1 MVVAD
6 LGAHLHSSIP
16 ASEPPIPQPLNHHDY
31 TRRPICPN
39 LYSREKGD
47 LKSHERTM
55 RQGRAM
61 NDPEEQYTPTP
72 IQHAIGAPLPSEQ
85 RPGRLLPR
93 VLSPVDLLA
102 LFITCVLYIPTVSIV
117 DATHGVGLVTYL
129 YWTIGAVTFLLPG
142 VVVAGQ
148 LTRFMPV
155 DGSIYVWTH
164 RALGPLWGFLAGF
177 FAWVAGILSLLS
189 ASVAVLV
196 MVQGIGDVW
205 LGARSNWL
213 AAPWQQGL
221 FVVGILLL
229 AGWLATRPL
238 RLLMRLARIVILLYL
253 LGIAVV
259 GLGGIAWLL
268 GGHPPQPALMTSRHG
283 FGIQNVVLFSVVVLS
298 LLGVEVPFNLTAE
311 TTRPHAAR
319 LFLRWGPPLVF
330 FAYLLGTFGVK
341 TVVPERTAGVL
352 YSTLVAVQ
360 MVYGVPTAVT
370 VGSLFVCFFVM
381 TAVLCHVA
389 FARILLVAALD
400 QRLPASLV
408 RLNRFAAP
416 SRAIAIQTL
425 IALSIVVSTYLL
437 GSLVY
442 APQMGRFSL
451 EVFTV
456 SGGITAVIWCL
467 SMLILFLDLPVLLGR
482 FRTFLASRPDQL
494 IAPRWVLYLC
504 TTAGAITSL
513 VAIWATFAQSWEPD
527 LTSTADWEQSVGLSI
542 LILLAI
548 GLLGAAYPSLWARL
562 EQQTAAAREIARL
575 YNELSVAHAQLR
587 ELDQLKDA
595 FLLTASHE
603 FRTPLTIMQGYL
615 ELLREM
621 DGASPALRRSFL
633 DKACRACDELVLL
646 QANIMD
652 ASRIEVDAASLH
664 FARLALLDVCRAVID
679 LFEPW
684 ILREQR
690 SIEVD
695 VARSILVWADEMRL
709 KQVLHNLLSN
719 ALHYSPPHTPI
730 RVTATVEQQA
740 SLVRVQVSD
749 RGSGI
754 PADRQ
759 EAIFDKFVR
768 LDRDLHSTVRGS
780 GLGLFITRRLVEAM
794 GGTITVESSGIA
806 GEGSTFSF
814 TLTLAQRAE

>member
-1 MVVAD
+1 
-6 LGAHLHSSIP
+6 
-16 ASEPPIPQPLNHHDY
+16 
-31 TRRPICPN
+31 
-39 LYSREKGD
+39 
-47 LKSHERTM
+47 
-55 RQGRAM
+55 M
-61 NDPEEQYTPTP
+61 NELEGQYTPM
-72 IQHAIGAPLPSEQ
+72 QHAMGAPLPSEQ
-85 RPGRLLPR
+85 RTGHLLPP

-102 LFITCVLYIPTVSIV
+102 LFITSVLYIPTVSIV

-129 YWTIGAVTFLLPG
+129 YWAIGAVTFLLPG
-142 VVVAGQ
+142 VIVTGQ

-177 FAWVAGILSLLS
+177 FAWFAGILALLS

-196 MVQGIGDVW
+196 MVNGIGNVW
-205 LGARSNWL
+205 LGPSSNWL

-221 FVVGILLL
+221 FVLGVLLL
-229 AGWLATRPL
+229 AGWLAALPL
-238 RLLMRLARIVILLYL
+238 HLLMRLARIVILLYL

-259 GLGGIAWLL
+259 GVGGIVWLL
-268 GGHPPQPALMTSRHG
+268 GGHSPQPALTTNQHG

-311 TTRPHAAR
+311 TTQPHAAR
-319 LFLRWGPPLVF
+319 LFLRWGPPLVLL
-330 FAYLLGTFGVK
+330 AYLLGTFGVK

-352 YSTLVAVQ
+352 YSTLIAVQ
-360 MVYGVPTAVT
+360 MACGVPAAVL
-370 VGSLFVCFFVM
+370 VGCLFVCFFVM

-389 FARILLVAALD
+389 FARILVVAALD
-400 QRLPASLV
+400 QRLPAGLA

-416 SRAIAIQTL
+416 STAISIQTL
-425 IALSIVVSTYLL
+425 IGLTIVVSTYLL
-437 GSLVY
+437 GALVF

-467 SMLILFLDLPVLLGR
+467 SMLILFLDLPILLGR
-482 FRTFLASRPDQL
+482 FRAFLESRPDQL
-494 IAPRWVLYLC
+494 MAPRPVLYLC
-504 TTAGAITSL
+504 TTVGAITSL

-527 LTSTADWEQSVGLSI
+527 LTSTAHWVQSVGLSI

-562 EQQTAAAREIARL
+562 ERQTAAARENARL
-575 YNELSVAHAQLR
+575 YHELSRAHAQLR

-621 DGASPALRRSFL
+621 DGAGSDMRRAFL

-652 ASRIEVDAASLH
+652 ASRLEVDTATLH
-664 FARLALLDVCRAVID
+664 FASLTLLDLCTAVID

-684 ILREQR
+684 ILQQQR
-690 SIEVD
+690 SIELD
-695 VARSILVWADEMRL
+695 VAPSLLVWADELRL
-709 KQVLHNLLSN
+709 KQIFHNLLAN
-719 ALHYSPPHTPI
+719 ALRYSPPHTPI
-730 RVTATVEQQA
+730 RVTATVEQEA
-740 SLVRVQVSD
+740 DLVRVRVID
-749 RGSGI
+749 RGLGI
-754 PADRQ
+754 PVDKQ

-768 LDRDLHSTVRGS
+768 LDRDLYSTVRGS

-794 GGTITVESSGIA
+794 GGTMTVQSSGIA

-814 TLTLAQRAE
+814 TLPVAKRAE

>member
-39 LYSREKGD
+39 LYSSEKGD

-61 NDPEEQYTPTP
+61 NEPEGQYTPTP
-72 IQHAIGAPLPSEQ
+72 MQHAIGAPLPSEQ

-196 MVQGIGDVW
+196 MVQGIGNVW

-268 GGHPPQPALMTSRHG
+268 GGHPPQPALTTSQHG
-283 FGIQNVVLFSVVVLS
+283 FDIESVVLFGVIVLA
-298 LLGVEVPFNLTAE
+298 LLGVEAPLNLTAE

-319 LFLRWGPPLVF
+319 LFLRWGPPLVL
-330 FAYLLGTFGVK
+330 FAYLLGTFGVQA
-341 TVVPERTAGVL
+341 VVPERTAGAP
-352 YSTLVAVQ
+352 YSTLIVVELVFGIPVAVI
-360 MVYGVPTAVT
+360 
-370 VGSLFVCFFVM
+370 VGCSFIGFFVM
-381 TAVLCHVA
+381 TAMLYHVA
-389 FARILLVAALD
+389 FARLLFVAALD
-400 QRLPASLV
+400 QRLPTGLA

-425 IALSIVVSTYLL
+425 IVLTIVVSTYLL
-437 GSLVY
+437 GSLVF
-442 APQMGRFSL
+442 APHSARFSL
-451 EVFTV
+451 EVYTV
-456 SGGITAVIWCL
+456 SQATTAVIWCL
-467 SMLILFLDLPVLLGR
+467 SMLLLFLDLPMLLGR
-482 FRTFLASRPDQL
+482 FRPLLQSLPGQL
-494 IAPRWVLYLC
+494 IAPRPLLYLC
-504 TTAGAITSL
+504 AAAGAVASL
-513 VAIWATFAQSWEPD
+513 VAIWTTFTQSWEPD
-527 LTSTADWEQSVGLSI
+527 LISTADWRQAVGLSV
-542 LILLAI
+542 LVLLAI
-548 GLLGAAYPSLWARL
+548 GLLGAAYPRLWARL

-575 YNELSVAHAQLR
+575 YNELSRANAQLR
-587 ELDQLKDA
+587 ELDRLKDA

-652 ASRIEVDAASLH
+652 ASRLEVDTAALH

-690 SIEVD
+690 SLEVD
-695 VARSILVWADEMRL
+695 VARSILVWAD
-709 KQVLHNLLSN
+709 
-719 ALHYSPPHTPI
+719 
-730 RVTATVEQQA
+730 
-740 SLVRVQVSD
+740 
-749 RGSGI
+749 
-754 PADRQ
+754 
-759 EAIFDKFVR
+759 
-768 LDRDLHSTVRGS
+768 
-780 GLGLFITRRLVEAM
+780 
-794 GGTITVESSGIA
+794 
-806 GEGSTFSF
+806 
-814 TLTLAQRAE
+814 